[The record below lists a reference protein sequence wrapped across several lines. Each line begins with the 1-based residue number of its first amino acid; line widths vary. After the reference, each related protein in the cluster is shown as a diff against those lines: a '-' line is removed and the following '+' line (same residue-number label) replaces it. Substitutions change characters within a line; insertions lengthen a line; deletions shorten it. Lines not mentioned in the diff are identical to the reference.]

1 MATLSAF
8 LLSREVS
15 KPMIK
20 RGQGTIIFTGA
31 TASVRGGAGFSA
43 FSSAMVSR
51 FLLVCVNVQHL
62 HELLES
68 PNLCN
73 KPW

>member
-1 MATLSAF
+1 MKQVWEMATLSAF

-43 FSSAMVSR
+43 FSSAMVSQKY
-51 FLLVCVNVQHL
+51 FSFSLY
-62 HELLES
+62 
-68 PNLCN
+68 
-73 KPW
+73 